1 MNMEWRYGGIGIRS
15 IFKKCHSKGYAGSS
29 PAIATTLQR
38 KQMFIARKSLS
49 SGIVRT
55 KDIPVTIEQLASYEN
70 GATVEKA
77 FPRLNL
83 IHREFI
89 MTGMTRSEWLETFG
103 IEDNSYGRNQ
113 VAPN

>member
-1 MNMEWRYGGIGIRS
+1 
-15 IFKKCHSKGYAGSS
+15 
-29 PAIATTLQR
+29 
-38 KQMFIARKSLS
+38 MFIARKSLS

-55 KDIPVTIEQLASYEN
+55 KDIPVTVEQLTAYEN

-89 MTGMTRSEWLETFG
+89 MTGMTREEFVDVFSAT
-103 IEDNSYGRNQ
+103 DNSYGRNQ
-113 VAPN
+113 LPTL

>member
-1 MNMEWRYGGIGIRS
+1 
-15 IFKKCHSKGYAGSS
+15 
-29 PAIATTLQR
+29 
-38 KQMFIARKSLS
+38 MFIARKSLS

-55 KDIPVTIEQLASYEN
+55 KDIPVTIEQLAAYEN
-70 GATVEKA
+70 GEPVEKA

-89 MTGMTRSEWLETFG
+89 MTGMTRSEF
-103 IEDNSYGRNQ
+103 IEVFSATDNSYGRNQ

>member
-1 MNMEWRYGGIGIRS
+1 
-15 IFKKCHSKGYAGSS
+15 
-29 PAIATTLQR
+29 
-38 KQMFIARKSLS
+38 MFIARKSLS

-55 KDIPVTIEQLASYEN
+55 KDIPVTIEQLTAYEN

-89 MTGMTRSEWLETFG
+89 MTGMTREEFVDVFSAT
-103 IEDNSYGRNQ
+103 DNSYGRNE
-113 VAPN
+113 VAQISS